1 MMNSG
6 SPYSTGWPFSTRMA
20 LITPPLSDSI
30 SFSNFIAS
38 MMMNERKAPV
48 YKWNVKGKLADF
60 KVDSIRRKGT
70 R

>member
-1 MMNSG
+1 MFQ
-6 SPYSTGWPFSTRMA
+6 SPYLVHDLNNG
-20 LITPPLSDSI
+20 
-30 SFSNFIAS
+30 NFIAS